1 MLIRSDRRLRRP
13 ANSWRETRA
22 EPAAIAKTVVMKSVR
37 LALLLA
43 AALVCVSAG
52 YFALVAP
59 RPAEMV
65 TGDASAARPVWA
77 EVKWPF
83 PVDQWGT
90 GRAFACNAADCG
102 TEVKLYLRAKLGSCN
117 CTTGVA
123 DDDDL
128 DRMSDF
134 DLVGGEVSPFGA
146 GRPITIAWMKG
157 RSRAYALTAHNRPGR
172 SALSVVFNDRCD
184 MIVATVVLP
193 HDQPATIEPTVMEF
207 LNSRTVL
214 HWAELTLGI

>member
-1 MLIRSDRRLRRP
+1 RP

-22 EPAAIAKTVVMKSVR
+22 ELAAIAKTVVMKSVR

-90 GRAFACNAADCG
+90 GRAFVCKAADCG
-102 TEVKLYLRAKLGSCN
+102 TKAELYLRAKLGSCN
-117 CTTGVA
+117 CATRVA
-123 DDDDL
+123 DD
-128 DRMSDF
+128 
-134 DLVGGEVSPFGA
+134 
-146 GRPITIAWMKG
+146 
-157 RSRAYALTAHNRPGR
+157 
-172 SALSVVFNDRCD
+172 
-184 MIVATVVLP
+184 VA
-193 HDQPATIEPTVMEF
+193 I
-207 LNSRTVL
+207 
-214 HWAELTLGI
+214 